1 MLPRSTTSIEIEREK
16 HRFIKKLAEE
26 MQKPVREVLDYII
39 NTFIEDHGNN
49 LKFSN

>member
-1 MLPRSTTSIEIEREK
+1 MIPRSTTSIEIGRDK
-16 HRFIKKLAEE
+16 HKYIKKLAEE

-49 LKFSN
+49 LKFSG